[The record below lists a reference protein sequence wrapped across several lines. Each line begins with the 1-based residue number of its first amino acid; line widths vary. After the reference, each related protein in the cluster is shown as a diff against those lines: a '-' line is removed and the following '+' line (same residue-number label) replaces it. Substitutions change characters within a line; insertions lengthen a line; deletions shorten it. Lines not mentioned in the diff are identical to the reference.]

1 MKTTLPERS
10 FVIKPLLDQI
20 TPEILTAGKNTIA
33 MIILFGSYAR
43 GDWVSDEYTKGH
55 ITYSYQS
62 DLDIMVVLKKGKH
75 IAYAEPRI
83 EKRLEKELVHDLF
96 SKKPW
101 ITLIFESINYFNRQ
115 LENGRYFYSDIKKE
129 GVLLYDSGE
138 FTLSEAKELSFE
150 QRRAIAKDDFE
161 QWFESGSE
169 FLIDALNALQRN
181 SLNRG
186 AFYLH
191 QATESFYSAIMLVF
205 SGYKIKLHD
214 IRKLG
219 SLAGNYN
226 AELWQVFPHSS
237 VDQRQAFKLLERAY
251 IEARYNKEY
260 KITREQLLFLIERVN
275 YLQIITKR
283 ICVEYINTYKQLRI
297 IKN

>member
-1 MKTTLPERS
+1 MKSTLPERS
-10 FVIKPLLDQI
+10 LAIRPLLDRI
-20 TPEILTAGKNTIA
+20 TSEILIAGKDTIA

-43 GDWVSDEYTKGH
+43 GDWVSDEYTEGH

-62 DLDIMVVLKKGKH
+62 DLDIMVILKKGKH
-75 IAYAEPRI
+75 IANSEPRI
-83 EKRLEKELVHDLF
+83 EKRLERELVHDLF

-101 ITLIFESINYFNRQ
+101 ITLIFESVDYVNRQ
-115 LENGRYFYSDIKKE
+115 LERGRYFYSDIKKE
-129 GVLLYDSGE
+129 GVLLYNSGE
-138 FTLSEAKELSFE
+138 FILSEAKELSSM
-150 QRRAIAKDDFE
+150 QRREIAKEDFE
-161 QWFESGSE
+161 QWFESGTE
-169 FLIDALNALQRN
+169 FLIDTLNALQRN
-181 SLNRG
+181 SFNRG

-237 VDQRQAFKLLERAY
+237 VDQRQAFKLLEKAY
-251 IEARYNKEY
+251 IEARYSKEY
-260 KITREQLLFLIERVN
+260 RISREQLTFLIERVTK
-275 YLQIITKR
+275 LQNLTER
-283 ICVEYINTYKQLRI
+283 ICLEYINAS
-297 IKN
+297 

>member
-1 MKTTLPERS
+1 MKTFLPERS
-10 FVIKPLLDQI
+10 LVIKPLLDQI
-20 TPEILTAGKNTIA
+20 TSEILIAGKDTIA

-43 GDWVSDEYTKGH
+43 GDWVSDEYTEGH

-62 DLDIMVVLKKGKH
+62 DLDIMVVFKKGKH

-83 EKRLEKELVHDLF
+83 EKRLEKELVLNLL

-101 ITLIFESINYFNRQ
+101 ITLIFESIDYVNRK
-115 LENGRYFYSDIKKE
+115 LEKGRYFYSDIKKE

-138 FTLSEAKELSFE
+138 FSLSEAKVLSHA
-150 QRRAIAKDDFE
+150 QRREIVKEDFE
-161 QWFESGSE
+161 QWFESGTE
-169 FLIDALNALQRN
+169 FLIDTLNALQRN
-181 SLNRG
+181 SFNRG

-237 VDQRQAFKLLERAY
+237 VDERQAFKLLERAY

-260 KITREQLLFLIERVN
+260 RISREQLTFLIERVQK
-275 YLQIITKR
+275 LQNLTER
-283 ICVEYINTYKQLRI
+283 ICLEYINAS
-297 IKN
+297 

>member
-1 MKTTLPERS
+1 MKTFLPERS
-10 FVIKPLLDQI
+10 LVIKPLLDQI
-20 TPEILTAGKNTIA
+20 TSEILIAGKDTIA

-43 GDWVSDEYTKGH
+43 GDWVSDEYTEGH

-62 DLDIMVVLKKGKH
+62 DLDIMVVFKKGKH

-83 EKRLEKELVHDLF
+83 EKRLEKELVLNLL

-101 ITLIFESINYFNRQ
+101 ITLIFESIDYVNRK
-115 LENGRYFYSDIKKE
+115 LEKGRYFYSDIKKE

-138 FTLSEAKELSFE
+138 FSLSEAKVLSHA
-150 QRRAIAKDDFE
+150 QRREIVKEDFE
-161 QWFESGSE
+161 QWFESGTE
-169 FLIDALNALQRN
+169 FLIDTLNALQRN
-181 SLNRG
+181 SFNRG

-205 SGYKIKLHD
+205 SGYKIKLHN

-219 SLAGNYN
+219 GLAGNYN

-237 VDQRQAFKLLERAY
+237 VDERQAFKLLERAY

-260 KITREQLLFLIERVN
+260 RISREQLTFLIERVQK
-275 YLQIITKR
+275 LQNLTER
-283 ICVEYINTYKQLRI
+283 ICLEYINAS
-297 IKN
+297 

>member
-1 MKTTLPERS
+1 MKTILPERS
-10 FVIKPLLDQI
+10 LVIKLLLDRI
-20 TPEILTAGKNTIA
+20 TSEILIAGENTIA

-43 GDWVSDEYTKGH
+43 GDRVSDEYTEGH

-75 IAYAEPRI
+75 IGYAEPRI
-83 EKRLEKELVHDLF
+83 EKRLERELVHDLF

-101 ITLIFESINYFNRQ
+101 ITLIFKSIDYVNRQ
-115 LENGRYFYSDIKKE
+115 LERGRYFYSDIKKE

-138 FTLSEAKELSFE
+138 FSLSEAKLLSFE
-150 QRRAIAKDDFE
+150 QRREIAQEDFE

-169 FLIDALNALQRN
+169 FLIDTLNALQRN

-237 VDQRQAFKLLERAY
+237 VDERQAFNLLERAY

-260 KITREQLLFLIERVN
+260 KISREQLTFLIERVQK
-275 YLQIITKR
+275 LQNLTER
-283 ICVEYINTYKQLRI
+283 ICLEYIRL
-297 IKN
+297 

>member
-10 FVIKPLLDQI
+10 LVIKPLLDRI
-20 TPEILTAGKNTIA
+20 TSEILIAGRNTIA

-43 GDWVSDEYTKGH
+43 GDWVSDEYTEGH

-83 EKRLEKELVHDLF
+83 EKRLERELVHDLF

-101 ITLIFESINYFNRQ
+101 ITLIFESINYVNRQ

-129 GVLLYDSGE
+129 GVLLYDSGD

-150 QRRAIAKDDFE
+150 QRREIAKEDFE

-169 FLIDALNALQRN
+169 FLIDALNALQRS

-226 AELWQVFPHSS
+226 AELWQIFPHSS

-260 KITREQLLFLIERVN
+260 KITKEQLLFLIDRVN
-275 YLQIITKR
+275 YLQNITKS
-283 ICVEYINTYKQLRI
+283 ICGEYMGQFVN
-297 IKN
+297 N

>member
-1 MKTTLPERS
+1 MKSILLERS
-10 FVIKPLLDQI
+10 LVIKPLLDQV
-20 TPEILTAGKNTIA
+20 TSKILIAGKNTIA

-43 GDWVSDEYTKGH
+43 GDWVSDEYTDGH

-75 IAYAEPRI
+75 IGYAEPRI

-101 ITLIFESINYFNRQ
+101 ITLIFESIDYVNRQ
-115 LENGRYFYSDIKKE
+115 LEKGRYFYSDIKKE
-129 GVLLYDSGE
+129 GGLLYDSGE
-138 FTLSEAKELSFE
+138 FTLSEVKELSSV
-150 QRRAIAKDDFE
+150 QRRAIAKEDFE

-169 FLIDALNALQRN
+169 FLIDTLNALQRN

-186 AFYLH
+186 EFYLH
-191 QATESFYSAIMLVF
+191 QATESFYSAITLVF

-237 VDQRQAFKLLERAY
+237 VDERQAFKLLEKAY
-251 IEARYNKEY
+251 IEARYSKEY
-260 KITREQLLFLIERVN
+260 KISREQLTFLIERVQK
-275 YLQIITKR
+275 LQNLTER
-283 ICVEYINTYKQLRI
+283 ICLEYINAS
-297 IKN
+297 

>member
-1 MKTTLPERS
+1 MKTILPERS
-10 FVIKPLLDQI
+10 LVIKPLLERI
-20 TPEILTAGKNTIA
+20 TSEILIAGKDTIA

-43 GDWVSDEYTKGH
+43 GDWVSDEYTEGH

-83 EKRLEKELVHDLF
+83 EKRLERELVHDLF

-101 ITLIFESINYFNRQ
+101 ITLIFEAIDYVNRQ
-115 LENGRYFYSDIKKE
+115 LEKGRYFYSDIKKE

-138 FTLSEAKELSFE
+138 FTLSEVKELSSV
-150 QRRAIAKDDFE
+150 QRREIAQEDFE
-161 QWFESGSE
+161 QWFESGTE
-169 FLIDALNALQRN
+169 FLIDTLNALQRN

-214 IRKLG
+214 IRKLS

-237 VDQRQAFKLLERAY
+237 VDERQAFKLLERAY
-251 IEARYNKEY
+251 IEARYSKEY
-260 KITREQLLFLIERVN
+260 KITKEQLIFLIERVQK
-275 YLQIITKR
+275 LQNLTER
-283 ICVEYINTYKQLRI
+283 ICLEYINAS
-297 IKN
+297 

>member
-10 FVIKPLLDQI
+10 LVTKPLLDRV
-20 TPEILTAGKNTIA
+20 TSEILIAGKDTIA

-43 GDWVSDEYTKGH
+43 GDWVSDEYTEGH

-75 IAYAEPRI
+75 IGYAEPRI
-83 EKRLEKELVHDLF
+83 EKRLERELVLDPL

-101 ITLIFESINYFNRQ
+101 ITLIFESIDHVNRQ
-115 LENGRYFYSDIKKE
+115 LERGRYFYSDIKKE

-138 FTLSEAKELSFE
+138 CTLSEARVLSFE
-150 QRRAIAKDDFE
+150 QRREIAQEDFE

-169 FLIDALNALQRN
+169 FLIDTLNAMQRN

-237 VDQRQAFKLLERAY
+237 VDERQAFKLLERAY

-260 KITREQLLFLIERVN
+260 KISREQLTFLIERVN
-275 YLQIITKR
+275 KLQNLTER
-283 ICVEYINTYKQLRI
+283 ICLEYINAS
-297 IKN
+297 

>member
-1 MKTTLPERS
+1 MKITLPERS
-10 FVIKPLLDQI
+10 LLIKPLLDRV
-20 TPEILTAGKNTIA
+20 TSEILIAGKDTIA

-62 DLDIMVVLKKGKH
+62 DLDIMVIVKKGKH
-75 IAYAEPRI
+75 IDYAEPRI
-83 EKRLEKELVHDLF
+83 EKRLARELVLDPL

-101 ITLIFESINYFNRQ
+101 ITLIFESIDYVNRQ
-115 LENGRYFYSDIKKE
+115 LEKGRYFYSDIKKE

-138 FTLSEAKELSFE
+138 FTLSEARELSSV
-150 QRRAIAKDDFE
+150 QRREIAKEDFE

-169 FLIDALNALQRN
+169 FLVDTLNALQRN

-214 IRKLG
+214 IRKLR

-226 AELWQVFPHSS
+226 NELWQVFPHSS
-237 VDQRQAFKLLERAY
+237 IDQRQAFKLLERAY
-251 IEARYNKEY
+251 IEARYSKEY
-260 KITREQLLFLIERVN
+260 RISREQLTFLIERVQK
-275 YLQIITKR
+275 LQNLTER
-283 ICVEYINTYKQLRI
+283 ICQEYINAS
-297 IKN
+297 

>member
-1 MKTTLPERS
+1 MKTILPERS
-10 FVIKPLLDQI
+10 LVIKPLLERI
-20 TPEILTAGKNTIA
+20 ISEILIAGKNTIA

-43 GDWVSDEYTKGH
+43 GDWVSDEYTEGH

-75 IAYAEPRI
+75 IGYAEPRI
-83 EKRLEKELVHDLF
+83 EKRLERELVHDLF

-101 ITLIFESINYFNRQ
+101 ITLIFESIDYVNRK
-115 LENGRYFYSDIKKE
+115 LEKGCYFYFDIKKE
-129 GVLLYDSGE
+129 GVLLYDCGE
-138 FTLSEAKELSFE
+138 FALNEAKELSFE
-150 QRRAIAKDDFE
+150 QRREIAKEDFE
-161 QWFESGSE
+161 QWFESGTE
-169 FLIDALNALQRN
+169 FLIDTLNSLQRN
-181 SLNRG
+181 SFNRG

-237 VDQRQAFKLLERAY
+237 IDQRQAFKLLERAY

-260 KITREQLLFLIERVN
+260 KISREQLTFLIERVQK
-275 YLQIITKR
+275 LQNLTER
-283 ICVEYINTYKQLRI
+283 ICLEYINAS
-297 IKN
+297 

>member
-1 MKTTLPERS
+1 MKSILLERS
-10 FVIKPLLDQI
+10 LVIKPLLDQV
-20 TPEILTAGKNTIA
+20 TSKILIAGKNTIA

-43 GDWVSDEYTKGH
+43 GDWVSDEYTDGH

-62 DLDIMVVLKKGKH
+62 DLDIMVILKKGKH

-83 EKRLEKELVHDLF
+83 EKRLERELVHDLF

-101 ITLIFESINYFNRQ
+101 ITLIFESIDYVNRQ
-115 LENGRYFYSDIKKE
+115 LEKGRYFYYDIKKE

-138 FTLSEAKELSFE
+138 FTLSEVKELSSV
-150 QRRAIAKDDFE
+150 QRRAIAKEDFE

-169 FLIDALNALQRN
+169 FLIDTLNAMQRN

-191 QATESFYSAIMLVF
+191 QATESFYSAITLVF

-237 VDQRQAFKLLERAY
+237 VDERQAFKLLERAY
-251 IEARYNKEY
+251 IEARYSKEY
-260 KITREQLLFLIERVN
+260 KITKEQLIFLIERVQK
-275 YLQIITKR
+275 LQNLTER
-283 ICVEYINTYKQLRI
+283 ICLEYINAS
-297 IKN
+297 

>member
-1 MKTTLPERS
+1 MKTLLPERS
-10 FVIKPLLDQI
+10 LVIKPLLDQI
-20 TPEILTAGKNTIA
+20 TSEILIAGKDTIA

-43 GDWVSDEYTKGH
+43 GDWVSDEYTDGH

-75 IAYAEPRI
+75 IGYAEPRI
-83 EKRLEKELVHDLF
+83 EKRLEKELVLNLF

-101 ITLIFESINYFNRQ
+101 ITLIFESIDYVNRQ
-115 LENGRYFYSDIKKE
+115 LEKGRYFYSDIKKE

-138 FTLSEAKELSFE
+138 FSLSEAKVLSLK
-150 QRRAIAKDDFE
+150 QRRAIAKEDFE
-161 QWFESGSE
+161 QWFESGTE
-169 FLIDALNALQRN
+169 FLIDTLNALQRN

-226 AELWQVFPHSS
+226 SELWQVFPHSS
-237 VDQRQAFKLLERAY
+237 VDERQAFKLLEKAY
-251 IEARYNKEY
+251 IEARYSKEY
-260 KITREQLLFLIERVN
+260 RISREQLTFLIERVQK
-275 YLQIITKR
+275 LQNLTER
-283 ICVEYINTYKQLRI
+283 ICLEYINAS
-297 IKN
+297 

>member
-10 FVIKPLLDQI
+10 LVIKPLLDQA
-20 TPEILTAGKNTIA
+20 TSEILTVGKNTIA
-33 MIILFGSYAR
+33 KIILFGSYAR
-43 GDWVSDEYTKGH
+43 GNWVSDEYTKGH

-83 EKRLEKELVHDLF
+83 EKRLERELVHDLF

-138 FTLSEAKELSFE
+138 FSLSEARELSFE
-150 QRRAIAKDDFE
+150 QRRAIAKEDFE

-169 FLIDALNALQRN
+169 FLIDALNAIQRN

-205 SGYKIKLHD
+205 SGYKRKLHD

-260 KITREQLLFLIERVN
+260 KITKEQLLFLIERVN
-275 YLQIITKR
+275 YLQNITKR
-283 ICVEYINTYKQLRI
+283 SCGEYINVSKKT
-297 IKN
+297 